1 MPHCVRE
8 CISHCRLLD
17 LGCFGNGIVVVAS
30 TIVARNGQWCYFY
43 ASLVSCINECSSC
56 KGNSYVSSD
65 WTRISS
71 RGRYSKHDIRGRR
84 MWTREN
90 VNECGIEREKNNQEQ
105 VHVWNKFLWDIG
117 SAECR
122 ILISRVKIQ
131 WEAMTRWT
139 KRSYY
144 IQNALLQKAAGWW
157 RLLTL
162 NMWLDLLR
170 YI

>member
-122 ILISRVKIQ
+122 ILISRVQIQ
-131 WEAMTRWT
+131 GEAITRWT

-144 IQNALLQKAAGWW
+144 IQTHCSKKQPGGDASWPLICG
-157 RLLTL
+157 
-162 NMWLDLLR
+162 
-170 YI
+170 